1 VRVRRI
7 APSRTGDELGG
18 QLTRYEGG
26 QLIRRRHWA
35 EVPVATLPTLAHHE
49 EP

>member
-26 QLIRRRHWA
+26 QLIRRRQFGGS
-35 EVPVATLPTLAHHE
+35 PLASGPE
-49 EP
+49 SR